1 MSRRV
6 NFHLNETE
14 LGQIEKAMNHSALPE
29 VRQRATAIRLL
40 HLGHSPEAV
49 ADMLAVAPSSVWNWH
64 RRWRKGGV
72 DGLANAAKSGRPT
85 KADSH
90 YRHVLEQTLN
100 TEPSALGFAFALW
113 TINRLRRYLAEFLWD
128 PRVVEIPRPLW
139 WLILNGV
146 ILRTR
151 PAKSAAKYAS
161 IWTEQ
166 GSPLLHWSE
175 RQAALLQAE
184 LAQRGQSVLV
194 RHAMRYGSPSLA
206 SVLDGLQAEGATRV
220 LVLPLYPQYSS
231 ATTGSV
237 FDAVAAWGQH
247 ARRVPELRFV
257 HEYHDDAGYIGA
269 LAERVTAHWQSRGR
283 ADLLLSFH
291 GLPERAVRLG
301 DPYREAC
308 ESTARALAAR
318 LGLAPQALRVSF
330 QSRFG
335 KAKWLQP
342 YTEATLR
349 QLARDGVSRVDV
361 FCPGF
366 TADCLETLEEIEV
379 EARAAFLQ
387 AGGREFHYITALN
400 DRPAWIAA
408 LRDIAQRHL
417 QGWDT
422 ADRKSVV

>member
-1 MSRRV
+1 MNFRAEPADLADGAPRV
-6 NFHLNETE
+6 GILLVN
-14 LGQIEKAMNHSALPE
+14 LGTPDAP
-29 VRQRATAIRLL
+29 TA
-40 HLGHSPEAV
+40 PAV
-49 ADMLAVAPSSVWNWH
+49 
-64 RRWRKGGV
+64 
-72 DGLANAAKSGRPT
+72 
-85 KADSH
+85 
-90 YRHVLEQTLN
+90 
-100 TEPSALGFAFALW
+100 
-113 TINRLRRYLAEFLWD
+113 RRYLAEFLSD
-128 PRVVEIPRPLW
+128 PRVVELPKALW
-139 WLILNGV
+139 WPILHGLV
-146 ILRTR
+146 LRLR
-151 PAKSAAKYAS
+151 PAKSARKYAT
-161 IWTEQ
+161 IWTPE
-166 GSPLLHWSE
+166 GSPLAVWTAKQQKLLAGHLG
-175 RQAALLQAE
+175 QAG
-184 LAQRGQSVLV
+184 QRVLV
-194 RHAMRYGSPSLA
+194 RHAMRYGNPGIA
-206 SVLDGLQAEGATRV
+206 AGLDELRAAGVTRV

-291 GLPERAVRLG
+291 GLPERAVQLG

-422 ADRKSVV
+422 ARPA